1 MHVNPAY
8 RIEPNRRVLTRA
20 RGSRSFGSPTFEAGW
35 VAQPAPQDAVVP
47 TGAFKRQDLPE
58 AAEQAHPV
66 NFHFRTLKPRRP
78 CASTHSAP
86 ISQQMAR
93 QSDHGPLRHSH
104 SAQPCSGSSG
114 LSPRMTESRSAS
126 SGFVFSLRQRNPIR
140 AAQPPASNPISQM
153 SALRRSP
160 PLAVR
165 PFSPSKMT
173 MTAGMR

>member
-66 NFHFRTLKPRRP
+66 NFHFRNTQAQASLCFNTLGSNFP
-78 CASTHSAP
+78 TN
-86 ISQQMAR
+86 
-93 QSDHGPLRHSH
+93 GP
-104 SAQPCSGSSG
+104 
-114 LSPRMTESRSAS
+114 
-126 SGFVFSLRQRNPIR
+126 
-140 AAQPPASNPISQM
+140 
-153 SALRRSP
+153 
-160 PLAVR
+160 AV
-165 PFSPSKMT
+165 
-173 MTAGMR
+173 